1 MVQLGALN
9 ERFRTVGGE
18 LDGSAA
24 GFAGG
29 DRIGAFED
37 ELPATAGLLAR
48 FGQPDCVRRPQAMI
62 TFAAAAVAIDPP
74 AGLALLAVPVLLGF
88 DAQIEA
94 AAVVVPA
101 TFARITCSSVR
112 RPISLAMT
120 FVHIFVH
127 TRA

>member
-24 GFAGG
+24 VFAGC

-74 AGLALLAVPVLLGF
+74 AGLALLAVPVLLAFF
-88 DAQIEA
+88 DVQIEA

-101 TFARITCSSVR
+101 N
-112 RPISLAMT
+112 
-120 FVHIFVH
+120 
-127 TRA
+127 

>member
-29 DRIGAFED
+29 DRIGAFEE

-48 FGQPDCVRRPQAMI
+48 FGQPDWCAGPRP
-62 TFAAAAVAIDPP
+62 
-74 AGLALLAVPVLLGF
+74 
-88 DAQIEA
+88 
-94 AAVVVPA
+94 
-101 TFARITCSSVR
+101 
-112 RPISLAMT
+112 
-120 FVHIFVH
+120 
-127 TRA
+127 